1 MKSLAKPTV
10 EQLVD
15 WIDGRLDS
23 SRAEAIETWV
33 ASDADLQQTVAW
45 LQTFVGLRQQLV
57 WATPPSTVRQ
67 ALNSRFADYAAR
79 KQAAATQTE
88 ADAQQE
94 PNLLRRL
101 LAALTFDSAA
111 QLGVAG
117 ARSAQLASA
126 RQLIY
131 ASELAE
137 IVLNIGQPDAQG
149 NVSIL
154 GQILPIPDVEPAD
167 FMVQLFKNGS
177 AVQETQSDELG
188 EFSFGSLQPDA
199 YSVMLTYEQTAI
211 LLTPIAI
218 QG

>member
-1 MKSLAKPTV
+1 MKSLAKPTL
-10 EQLVD
+10 EQLLD

-23 SRAEAIETWV
+23 STAEAIKTWV
-33 ASDADLQQTVAW
+33 ASDAELQQTVAW

-67 ALNSRFADYAAR
+67 ALNSRFADFAAR
-79 KQAAATQTE
+79 KQAAAAQTE
-88 ADAQQE
+88 VDAQQE

-101 LAALTFDSAA
+101 MAALTFDSAA

-167 FMVQLFKNGS
+167 FTVQLFKNGS
-177 AVQETQSDELG
+177 AVQETQSDDLG